1 MAKYISHI
9 RIPVS
14 LFEHPSYLGLPK
26 GKKLQCFA
34 VLAVLLRFAD
44 KNTGKCHP
52 RLVLIASLLGVSR
65 LTIYRCIKIMIK
77 NKMLIKKRLRSTNL
91 YVINPIFMINDIK
104 RDVSNR
110 YTDVSNGYIDVSNR
124 NINVSNRKVLIE
136 PSNIPSNYPSNITNN
151 NLSNKIEG
159 IVNNKSL
166 DKQNKIIKIAQCM
179 GLPELKEC
187 ITNNIHPYYA
197 RVALELKEQELRD
210 QKAVPKNILDQ
221 RLSSAL
227 KTNSKNRSAAYKA
240 KVEYNKRNN
249 LDWQGKPKK

>member
-1 MAKYISHI
+1 
-9 RIPVS
+9 
-14 LFEHPSYLGLPK
+14 
-26 GKKLQCFA
+26 
-34 VLAVLLRFAD
+34 
-44 KNTGKCHP
+44 
-52 RLVLIASLLGVSR
+52 
-65 LTIYRCIKIMIK
+65 
-77 NKMLIKKRLRSTNL
+77 MLIKKRLRSTNL